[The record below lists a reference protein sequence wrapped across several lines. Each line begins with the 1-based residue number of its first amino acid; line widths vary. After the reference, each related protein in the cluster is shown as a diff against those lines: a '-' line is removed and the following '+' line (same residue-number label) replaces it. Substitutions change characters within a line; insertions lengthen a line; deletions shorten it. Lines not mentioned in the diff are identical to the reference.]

1 MCCFITSNLHN
12 SADDNTLS
20 AAAESV
26 QSLVNELEHQAKKA
40 IDWLQMNQM
49 IAIPEK
55 FEAMVLK
62 RLNVNEAFNV
72 NLQINDLRITTSSEV
87 DLLGVTIDSKLT
99 FDSYIRNI
107 YKKASRQLNA
117 LFRLNRY
124 LLPP

>member
-20 AAAESV
+20 AAAESL

-49 IAIPEK
+49 IANPEK
-55 FEAMVLK
+55 FKAMVLK

-107 YKKASRQLNA
+107 FKKNFTPA
-117 LFRLNRY
+117 
-124 LLPP
+124 